1 MESQE
6 SKKVNLE
13 ELSREELLKK
23 CKNLIALA
31 VKAKISKETL
41 QEENNN
47 LREQLD
53 KQLTNDVS
61 TELINTLTNEKLSL
75 VTQIEDLQL
84 KNKHSEISHNSLLNQ
99 IQLLET
105 ENTSYNRQLKR
116 LEDENEQLISDMSTL
131 EAQISELHKLGIE
144 QKEKLLE
151 LEKSNGETIMDLQ
164 KKLEVSLEEVKKLND
179 NLKMREN
186 EVLELT
192 QELQAE
198 KIISSSSR
206 NKGNENCNSH
216 IKKINELKLK
226 NDNFNQ
232 QLKDMENVN
241 DKLKDKVAIYHS
253 KLKKFI
259 LMSKEIKQEKNQV
272 LQIFKAYTEQIKD
285 WKDQLLTASQ
295 QLIMIVRDLQEENRL
310 LKDETKIQ
318 MDRFEAE
325 NRELKENLRTQN
337 NIETLTE
344 NYKTEIDKLNNSIN
358 EYIRELALKTSI
370 IEETT
375 KSIKVLEESKKLSET
390 FQQQLVEKN
399 VELQQASEALILSR
413 KEVDM
418 LNEALKKFMDTERR
432 LADQSGDEIL
442 RLAQANKILE
452 KKVTILKEEIESVQ
466 ERVQV
471 NDCAQ
476 ITEKDMPSTS
486 PENRVNLKRENSEI
500 LMEMN
505 QMNHALKERGEIISQ
520 LEAHCDEIK
529 KKLQVYESQANRNV
543 DSISEKEA
551 TIRALQSELQILKQQ
566 SNIHNDSS
574 KDIEIANLKTEV
586 ANLKETSYET
596 SYAESENM
604 STSTISRSEEASRL
618 KDLEGSWEERYGKL
632 RTLAIKL
639 KAKIRDQVNIIGQ
652 SQRENEDLMKKQSNN
667 VKTIHNLQNQI
678 DELQD
683 NLDQVKTENKQYLS
697 KLNSVAETIS
707 KDKQLLVENEETISN
722 LKKEIDVL
730 STEKQTVENWKKEVG
745 AKVKTLRK
753 ELEAKNLLLKDAE
766 GKIIKLEEEME
777 KMANQLKIEEESHKQ
792 TKNLLEQS
800 STESKRNSV
809 LNLEMQDYERSVKEL
824 TLKIDKQNSEI
835 GNLQTQLDLQ
845 KNTTNALR
853 EQNKTLEERIQ
864 EEENL
869 GNSTNQEI
877 NTYKKTISNLEDIV
891 QQKEIKILD
900 VMKLLETVRSEN
912 EELSTEL
919 SKVIAEHQKSLNLL
933 KCERDQLRNQL
944 SSTQQHLRDAQD
956 VLKLREDELG
966 AIKGD
971 YETYKVRAQSVLK
984 KNQNRDLGLEEKL
997 SEELSSC
1004 REEVVKLKEELK
1016 HIGEKLENQD
1026 INNKKLTFEKDRL
1039 AKLSL
1044 ELETEVDELKIYNEQ
1059 LSVKHQKALNEQA
1072 ETIRNLKVHAETL
1085 SQCYR
1090 QQLSEQ
1096 EVRHNREIIE
1106 LQSRIE
1112 KTPSPETIPVHPN
1125 MPREEGEGSESVES
1139 NPALNNVHPIPLE
1152 RLLDSKSDDEVVHLK
1167 KSLVEQESKI
1177 IHLTALLS
1185 DTEQDLAKHVQMNKV
1200 LKEEIRRQQRSVE
1213 REQHA
1218 ENLEYMKNVVFKFV
1232 TLTSG
1237 DERVRLVPVLNTIL
1251 KLSPE
1256 ETQKLTMVA
1265 KGEPGLKAWAN
1276 YLPLWSPN
1284 KPQ

>member
-13 ELSREELLKK
+13 DLSREELLKK

-31 VKAKISKETL
+31 QKAKISKESL

-53 KQLTNDVS
+53 KQLTNDAT
-61 TELINTLTNEKLSL
+61 TELIDTLTNEKLSL
-75 VTQIEDLQL
+75 VTQIEDLKL
-84 KNKHSEISHNSLLNQ
+84 KNKHSEISYNSLLDR

-105 ENTSYNRQLKR
+105 ENTSYHRQLKR
-116 LEDENEQLISDMSTL
+116 LEDENEQLLSDMSTL
-131 EAQISELHKLGIE
+131 EFQISELRKLDIK
-144 QKEKLLE
+144 QKEELLE
-151 LEKSNGETIMDLQ
+151 LEKSNGDAVKDLQ
-164 KKLEVSLEEVKKLND
+164 KKIAVSLEEVRKLNG
-179 NLKMREN
+179 NLKMKEN
-186 EVLELT
+186 EVLELS

-198 KIISSSSR
+198 KIISSS
-206 NKGNENCNSH
+206 NKNEGNKNCDSH
-216 IKKINELKLK
+216 VKEINELKLK

-232 QLKDMENVN
+232 QLKDVENIN
-241 DKLKDKVAIYHS
+241 DKLKDKVALYHS

-285 WKDQLLTASQ
+285 WKEQLLTASQ
-295 QLIMIVRDLQEENRL
+295 HLIMIVRDLQKENKS
-310 LKDETKIQ
+310 LKNETKIQ
-318 MDRFEAE
+318 IDLFEAE
-325 NRELKENLRTQN
+325 NRKLKENLKTQN
-337 NIETLTE
+337 NIDALTE
-344 NYKTEIDKLNNSIN
+344 SHKTEIDNLNISLN
-358 EYIRELALKTSI
+358 EYVRELALKTSI
-370 IEETT
+370 IEEATE
-375 KSIKVLEESKKLSET
+375 SIKVLEESKKLSET
-390 FQQQLVEKN
+390 FQKQLVERN
-399 VELQQASEALILSR
+399 RELEQTSAALILSR
-413 KEVDM
+413 KEVYT
-418 LNEALKKFMDTERR
+418 LNEALKRSMDTERR
-432 LADQSGDEIL
+432 LADQSGEEIL

-452 KKVTILKEEIESVQ
+452 EKVTILKEELESVQ
-466 ERVQV
+466 KRIQV
-471 NDCAQ
+471 DNCTRIA
-476 ITEKDMPSTS
+476 EEGVPSTT
-486 PENRVNLKRENSEI
+486 PENDVNLKRENSE
-500 LMEMN
+500 LLLEMN
-505 QMNHALKERGEIISQ
+505 QMNQALKERGEIISQ
-520 LEAHCDEIK
+520 LEAHCEEIK

-543 DSISEKEA
+543 DSISEKEE
-551 TIRALQSELQILKQQ
+551 TIRALQSELQTLKQQ

-574 KDIEIANLKTEV
+574 KDIEIANLKIEIT
-586 ANLKETSYET
+586 NLKEASHET

-652 SQRENEDLMKKQSNN
+652 SEKEKEDLMKKQSHN
-667 VKTIHNLQNQI
+667 VKTIQSLQNQM

-683 NLDQVKTENKQYLS
+683 TLDQVKTENKQYLS

-753 ELEAKNLLLKDAE
+753 ELEAKNVLLKDAE
-766 GKIIKLEEEME
+766 GKILRLEEEIE
-777 KMANQLKIEEESHKQ
+777 KKAGQLKIEEESHKQ

-824 TLKIDKQNSEI
+824 TLKIEKQNSEI

-853 EQNKTLEERIQ
+853 EQNKTLEERI
-864 EEENL
+864 EEEEKL

-877 NTYKKTISNLEDIV
+877 NAYKKTISNLEDIV

-900 VMKLLETVRSEN
+900 VTKLLETVRSEN

-933 KCERDQLRNQL
+933 KSERDQLRNQL

-984 KNQNRDLGLEEKL
+984 KSQNRDLGLEEKL

-1004 REEVVKLKEELK
+1004 REEIVKLREELK
-1016 HIGEKLENQD
+1016 HVSEKLENQE

-1039 AKLSL
+1039 TKLSL

-1125 MPREEGEGSESVES
+1125 MPREEGEGSESIES

-1167 KSLVEQESKI
+1167 KSLLEQESKV

-1218 ENLEYMKNVVFKFV
+1218 ENLEYMKNVVIKFV
-1232 TLTSG
+1232 TLSSG
-1237 DERVRLVPVLNTIL
+1237 DERTRLVPVLNTIL

-1256 ETQKLTMVA
+1256 ETQKLAMIA